1 MIDAKTKSEELF
13 ETLCNSNGILFNK
26 IPTASE
32 QGLQTP
38 DYEIILFDN
47 RVIVEVKQFDP
58 NDEDLILIENLRTK
72 GSAGIH
78 GDTPGKRARQ
88 KITDAMKQLHVLA
101 KDKQP
106 AILILY
112 DNINI
117 GIRHTDSY
125 NIKTAMYGLECVDVG
140 FPTDI
145 KIAPLIIDRRRGGKR
160 KVTEQHNTTLSAV
173 VTLHESINSEIS
185 AICYHNIYA
194 ALPLNPEWMR
204 FNNVVHYTL
213 EEKQRLNFQEWVKI

>member
-1 MIDAKTKSEELF
+1 MNTKTKSEILF
-13 ETLCNSNGILFNK
+13 EAFCDSNGIAFSA

-32 QGLQTP
+32 EGLQTP
-38 DYEIILFDN
+38 DYEIILFNN

-58 NDEDLILIENLRTK
+58 NDEDMVLIENLRTK
-72 GSAGIH
+72 GRTGIY

-88 KITDAMKQLHVLA
+88 KITDAMRQLHLLA
-101 KDKQP
+101 KDKHP

-125 NIKTAMYGLECVDVG
+125 NIKTAMHGIECVDVG
-140 FPTDI
+140 FPTDM
-145 KIAPLIIDRRRGGKR
+145 KTEPFIIDQRSGGKR
-160 KVTEQHNTTLSAV
+160 KVTAQHNTTLSAV
-173 VTLHESINSEIS
+173 MTLHESENNQIL

-194 ALPLNPEWMR
+194 AFPIEPDWMR
-204 FNNVVHYTL
+204 YSNVRHFKL
-213 EEKQRLNFQEWVKI
+213 GEKEGINFQEWVEV